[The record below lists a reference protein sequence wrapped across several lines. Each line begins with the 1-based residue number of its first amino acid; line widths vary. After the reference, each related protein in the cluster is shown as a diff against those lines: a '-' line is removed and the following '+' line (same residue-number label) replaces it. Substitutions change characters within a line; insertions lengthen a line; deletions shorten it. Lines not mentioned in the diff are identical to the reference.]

1 MLDYFIPARLVMT
14 EPIELLP
21 TKKSKEKKNR
31 CVVRHQIELEA
42 QCRKKEP
49 KSSEAVKFMCRN
61 SGSVALHIITDYRSR
76 AVNSR
81 SRLLAALE

>member
-31 CVVRHQIELEA
+31 CIVRHQIELEA
-42 QCRKKEP
+42 QCRKKE
-49 KSSEAVKFMCRN
+49 AVKFSCRN